1 MSPEDE
7 ARITPLLMEQ
17 LLDDPALA
25 IRCAIGSLGEHRV
38 VVVFQKTER
47 GEISPVALSKSQIA
61 HIHQLAEKHLP

>member
-7 ARITPLLMEQ
+7 ARITPLLMKQ
-17 LLDDPALA
+17 LLEDPALA
-25 IRCAIGSLGEHRV
+25 IRCAIGSLGERRV

-47 GEISPVALSKSQIA
+47 GEISPVALSKAQIA